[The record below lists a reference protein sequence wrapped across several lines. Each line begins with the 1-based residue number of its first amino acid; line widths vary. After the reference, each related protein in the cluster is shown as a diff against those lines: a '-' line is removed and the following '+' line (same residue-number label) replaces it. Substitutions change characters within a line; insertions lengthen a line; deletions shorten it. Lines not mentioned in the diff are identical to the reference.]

1 MNRLIK
7 TVTPVVLAAFVLG
20 ACNTTDGGTKQTIG
34 GLTGA
39 VLGGVLGS
47 QVGKG
52 KGQLVAVGAGAIL
65 GGLLGSSIGK
75 SLDDVDRLKADQ
87 ATQSTL
93 ERNQDGVSGGWSNPN
108 TGNSGHVEP
117 TRTYYDSGRPCREF
131 TQTIMVGG
139 QEETAYGTACRD
151 SDGNWRIQS

>member
-20 ACNTTDGGTKQTIG
+20 ACNTTDRGSKETIG
-34 GLTGA
+34 GITGA

-75 SLDDVDRLKADQ
+75 SLDDVDRMKANQ
-87 ATQSTL
+87 ATQSSL
-93 ERNQDGVSGGWSNPN
+93 ETSRDGAATSWSNPN
-108 TGNSGHVEP
+108 SGNSGQVEP
-117 TRTYYDSGRPCREF
+117 TRTYYDEGRPCREF

-151 SDGNWRIQS
+151 ADGNWRIKS